1 MERYNYMESIAA
13 DVLEYIRTDYT
24 EEEIREKLQDRDAW
38 EEELNDT
45 LWTEDSITGNA
56 SGSYTCNAWRA
67 EEYIAHNL
75 DLLAEA
81 MQEFGDT
88 SDALKN
94 GAEWCDVT
102 IRCYLLGAAI
112 SAALDTI
119 EEEEEE

>member
-1 MERYNYMESIAA
+1 MERYNYMESITA
-13 DVLEYIRTDYT
+13 DILEYIRTDYT

-38 EEELNDT
+38 EEELNND
-45 LWTEDSITGNA
+45 LWAFDSVTGNA

>member
-1 MERYNYMESIAA
+1 MERYNYMESITA
-13 DVLEYIRTDYT
+13 DVLEYIRTTYT
-24 EEEIREKLQDRDAW
+24 EEEIKEKLEDRDAW
-38 EEELNDT
+38 EEELNND
-45 LWTEDSITGNA
+45 LWAFDPVTGNA
-56 SGSYTCNAWRA
+56 SGSYTFNTWRA

-81 MQEFGDT
+81 MAEFCDD

-119 EEEEEE
+119 EEEEQE